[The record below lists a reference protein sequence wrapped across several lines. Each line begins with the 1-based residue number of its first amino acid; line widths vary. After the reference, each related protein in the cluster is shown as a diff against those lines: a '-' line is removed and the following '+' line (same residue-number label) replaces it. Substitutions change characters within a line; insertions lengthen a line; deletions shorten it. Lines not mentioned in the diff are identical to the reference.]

1 MVTEV
6 TTAAAD
12 SLTNTAPMG
21 ERMALGLQTTLL
33 GLGTVFAVLVILMV
47 VLLLFRLFFYTIPN
61 RKQHAAVDASPAP
74 EAAPAASDVG
84 SDDNGALAA
93 AITAAVAA
101 YLDAEAAEPGQ
112 HGSARI
118 PCCQFPPREIEFY
131 AACAAQTQSKTD
143 PNASYIS
150 AYTVTAGANG
160 ILKIFIP

>member
-61 RKQHAAVDASPAP
+61 RKQQSDA
-74 EAAPAASDVG
+74 AAPAAEASPAAPALE
-84 SDDNGALAA
+84 STDDGALAA

-101 YLDAEAAEPGQ
+101 YLDAEAAEQ
-112 HGSARI
+112 GSTAAPAFRVVNFRRAR
-118 PCCQFPPREIEFY
+118 
-131 AACAAQTQSKTD
+131 
-143 PNASYIS
+143 
-150 AYTVTAGANG
+150 
-160 ILKIFIP
+160 

>member
-33 GLGTVFAVLVILMV
+33 GLGTVFAVLVILM
-47 VLLLFRLFFYTIPN
+47 FFYTIPN

-101 YLDAEAAEPGQ
+101 YLDAEAAEQG
-112 HGSARI
+112 
-118 PCCQFPPREIEFY
+118 
-131 AACAAQTQSKTD
+131 
-143 PNASYIS
+143 NAS
-150 AYTVTAGANG
+150 APAFRVVNFRRAR
-160 ILKIFIP
+160 

>member
-61 RKQHAAVDASPAP
+61 RKQHAAVDASPDASPAP

-101 YLDAEAAEPGQ
+101 YLDAEAAEQ
-112 HGSARI
+112 GSTAAPAFRVVNFRRAR
-118 PCCQFPPREIEFY
+118 
-131 AACAAQTQSKTD
+131 
-143 PNASYIS
+143 
-150 AYTVTAGANG
+150 
-160 ILKIFIP
+160 

>member
-61 RKQHAAVDASPAP
+61 RKQHAAVDASPATP
-74 EAAPAASDVG
+74 RLHLRHLMSAPT
-84 SDDNGALAA
+84 
-93 AITAAVAA
+93 ITAH
-101 YLDAEAAEPGQ
+101 L
-112 HGSARI
+112 
-118 PCCQFPPREIEFY
+118 PR
-131 AACAAQTQSKTD
+131 QLPQR
-143 PNASYIS
+143 
-150 AYTVTAGANG
+150 
-160 ILKIFIP
+160 

>member
-12 SLTNTAPMG
+12 SLTNTTPMG

-61 RKQHAAVDASPAP
+61 RKQHAAGDASPAP

-101 YLDAEAAEPGQ
+101 YLDAEAAEQ
-112 HGSARI
+112 GSTAAPAFRVVNFRRAR
-118 PCCQFPPREIEFY
+118 
-131 AACAAQTQSKTD
+131 
-143 PNASYIS
+143 
-150 AYTVTAGANG
+150 
-160 ILKIFIP
+160 